1 MARAGVP
8 VNRAGREAAA
18 RRIMEQSPPRVPPDL
33 CAEAVRRGG
42 RILRRRRAVRRLAWL
57 LLGAAA
63 VAFAVWALTVQPWVE
78 PPSETTPPVT
88 GWEGW

>member
-1 MARAGVP
+1 M
-8 VNRAGREAAA
+8 NRPGREAAA

-33 CAEAVRRGG
+33 YAEAVRRGA
-42 RILRRRRAVRRLAWL
+42 RILHRRRAVRRLTWL

-88 GWEGW
+88 GWEDW